1 MSAESRHLAE
11 LAKQVTSS
19 GLEDLLRI
27 TPTCVALLDSAGR
40 ILIANPAFEALQ
52 RTAPGSR
59 SIFDLV
65 LPAGKDQLHSLLK
78 GLNPRQ
84 PSAELQLD
92 FRSEAE
98 PLRCNCRLNQLP
110 GGILLYVELA
120 SAGAEA
126 GNDDHQ
132 LRAELEDARTALANK
147 TVELQAVIA
156 QADELAHTDALT
168 FLPNRRLIVTQI
180 QREVTRA
187 ERYSWPLTVSMLDLD
202 TFKLVNDKYGHAA
215 GDSVLRTVSRE
226 LRAHI
231 RQPDEIGRYGGDEF
245 LVILPNSGA
254 SAATEQAARLC
265 EQVRSMRLTIHD
277 EPVRLTLSVGIA
289 QLRRRAEDW
298 QGLLDR
304 ADHALYEAKAA
315 GGNCWKISEG

>member
-1 MSAESRHLAE
+1 M
-11 LAKQVTSS
+11 S
-19 GLEDLLRI
+19 GLEDLLESTR
-27 TPTCVALLDSAGR
+27 TCVALLDATGA
-40 ILIANPAFEALQ
+40 ILASNPAFQALQ
-52 RTAPGSR
+52 LVAPGSQ
-59 SIFDLV
+59 SILDLV
-65 LPAGKDQLHSLLK
+65 LPSQKDLLASFLK
-78 GLNPRQ
+78 EGSSD
-84 PSAELQLD
+84 PSAKMFQLD
-92 FRSEAE
+92 FRSKTQSIH
-98 PLRCNCRLNQLP
+98 CDCRLSRLQ
-110 GGILLYVELA
+110 GGDFLLFAELA
-120 SAGAEA
+120 SAGDRAVK
-126 GNDDHQ
+126 DDHQ

-168 FLPNRRLIVTQI
+168 FLPNRRMIVAEI

-187 ERYSWPLTVSMLDLD
+187 ERYSSPLTVSMLDLD
-202 TFKLVNDKYGHAA
+202 TFKYVNDTYGHAA
-215 GDSVLRTVSRE
+215 GDSVLRMVSKE

-245 LVILPNSGA
+245 LVIFPSSGA
-254 SAATEQAARLC
+254 SAAAEQASRLC
-265 EQVRSMRLTIHD
+265 QQVRSMKLTIHN

-298 QGLLDR
+298 QQLLDR